1 MASQKRHIEHIQIWQ
16 ASGLTQAAYC
26 QQQGL
31 NAKTFSRWFKTY
43 QLSNQSTKP
52 LLIPIEIKPA
62 ADTLP
67 ATEPIWLFLPIPSN
81 MLCTAYSR
89 ICGAQEYAEYNC
101 QWTAVTA

>member
-1 MASQKRHIEHIQIWQ
+1 MPLQKRHIEHIQIWQ
-16 ASGLTQAAYC
+16 ASGLTQAVYC

-52 LLIPIEIKPA
+52 LLIPVEIKPA

-67 ATEPIWLFLPIPSN
+67 ATEPIRLRLSKGYSLELPSN
-81 MLCTAYSR
+81 ISPRWLAKLLQCL
-89 ICGAQEYAEYNC
+89 G
-101 QWTAVTA
+101 

>member
-1 MASQKRHIEHIQIWQ
+1 MALQKRHIDHIQTWQ
-16 ASGLTQAAYC
+16 ASGLTQAVYC

-52 LLIPIEIKPA
+52 LLIPVEIKPA

-67 ATEPIWLFLPIPSN
+67 ATEPIWLRLSKGYALELPHNISPRW
-81 MLCTAYSR
+81 L
-89 ICGAQEYAEYNC
+89 AELLQC
-101 QWTAVTA
+101 LG

>member
-1 MASQKRHIEHIQIWQ
+1 MALQKRHIEHIKIWQ

-52 LLIPIEIKPA
+52 LLIPVEIKPA
-62 ADTLP
+62 AADTHATASLWLRLP
-67 ATEPIWLFLPIPSN
+67 KGLALELPGNTSPRWL
-81 MLCTAYSR
+81 
-89 ICGAQEYAEYNC
+89 AELLQC
-101 QWTAVTA
+101 LG

>member
-1 MASQKRHIEHIQIWQ
+1 MALQKRHIEHIKIWQ

-43 QLSNQSTKP
+43 QLTNLPTKP
-52 LLIPIEIKPA
+52 LLIPVEIITT

-67 ATEPIWLFLPIPSN
+67 ATEPIWLRLSKGYALELPGNISARW
-81 MLCTAYSR
+81 L
-89 ICGAQEYAEYNC
+89 AELLQC
-101 QWTAVTA
+101 LG

>member
-1 MASQKRHIEHIQIWQ
+1 MALQKRHIEHIQIWQ
-16 ASGLTQAAYC
+16 ASGLTQAVYC

-52 LLIPIEIKPA
+52 LLIPVEIKPA

-67 ATEPIWLFLPIPSN
+67 ATEPIWLRLAKGYSLELPSDISPRW
-81 MLCTAYSR
+81 L
-89 ICGAQEYAEYNC
+89 AELLQC
-101 QWTAVTA
+101 LG

>member
-1 MASQKRHIEHIQIWQ
+1 MALQKRHIEHIKIWQ
-16 ASGLTQAAYC
+16 ASGLSQVVYC

-52 LLIPIEIKPA
+52 LLIPVEIKPA

-67 ATEPIWLFLPIPSN
+67 ATELIWLRLSKGYSLELPGNISPRW
-81 MLCTAYSR
+81 L
-89 ICGAQEYAEYNC
+89 AELLQC
-101 QWTAVTA
+101 LG

>member
-1 MASQKRHIEHIQIWQ
+1 MTLQEHRIEHIKIWQ

-43 QLSNQSTKP
+43 QLSNQSPKP
-52 LLIPIEIKPA
+52 LLIPVEIKTT

-67 ATEPIWLFLPIPSN
+67 ATEPIWLRLSKGYELELPGNISPRW
-81 MLCTAYSR
+81 L
-89 ICGAQEYAEYNC
+89 AELLQC
-101 QWTAVTA
+101 LG